1 MADDIEGY
9 TKEELLK
16 RWDIEPDM
24 AIREVLIREL
34 VRRKLFPSQETNAWE
49 TEAGLYPETNDP
61 YFTEKIM
68 QKQEFIENIQEA
80 LSSQQK
86 RKINPCNSEEEFELS
101 PPQRFITR
109 FLSPHSPYVSALLY
123 HGVGVGKTCAAIST
137 AEEYL
142 RVYPRESVFII
153 APRNIQPGF
162 KRTIFDDEAL
172 SISERED
179 LPNTITGCTGNSYLM
194 RTGMEYERE
203 KAVIQRKVKQAI
215 DVRYTILGYVQFYR
229 YIKAILER
237 VPSTLDDKRREQ
249 EEIKLLRREFSGRM
263 VIIDEAHNLRDTPGE
278 TEDDNVDVAGGDAE
292 LSESKAGKR
301 LTPLL
306 LRVVQA
312 AEGMKLLLLTGT
324 PMYNNYHEIIFLLN
338 LLLLNDKKAPLTERD
353 IFLPNGKFC
362 PGGEEKLGAVASAY
376 LSFMRGENPLTF
388 PVRLFPKD
396 APAMKSWP
404 PESPQGEP
412 LFPAENRDA
421 QRQKEILLR
430 LPFVPVGFEE
440 RELKII
446 RDIADT
452 AVETSGLGV
461 KSIDEMVQSG
471 NWLFPEATEG
481 GARIR
486 DAGFTECFEEIRGS
500 TLTQF
505 KSRIT
510 PPDWLKKDLLH
521 KASPKSAFILKRI
534 AKTIGVVFVYSRF
547 VKSGA
552 LPFAIALEANG
563 YTPWGRNKPLFT
575 NGVVDGLGRQCAL
588 CDGRERAHASKGHAF
603 APANYILL
611 TGQAAYSPNN
621 PVAIQAARS
630 NANMDGKNIKVV
642 VGSQVASEGID
653 LRFIREIYVF
663 DSWFHLN
670 KMEQVLGRGVRTCSH
685 SLLPEAKRNCTIHL
699 LVNSYGQD
707 EPVETADMYMYRNAM
722 IKALQIGSVTRVLKR
737 YALDCNL
744 NHNANFVK
752 GLDDVDRMEDSR
764 GTIRE
769 NVEIND
775 TPYTSVC
782 DWIECPY
789 TCEKRVDVEHIM
801 KELSMNMST
810 YDEYSMRWRE
820 TQIKNIIKHI
830 FESERQPMIQIDS
843 LIETL
848 RVADIPEMAIRT
860 ILADIVG
867 KPSFRIRIGNREGY
881 IIYRNTYY
889 LFQPIYLADLRIPL
903 ALRVADVPVRK
914 DEYEPTKIVYGKV
927 VAKTRVEATKAAD
940 KAADRAADK
949 AATKGPEEV
958 AGPTEGDAE
967 GEAVTDMSVAQPG
980 TGPGLWLACKTWAGS
995 ILTME
1000 SVLDIP
1006 PEVLEIIEIRYVG
1019 DEYKRMYNYLTMI
1032 SWMVENIQTSYSEDA
1047 RKSYAKALSEIFLE
1061 MIWDEVLT
1069 PDEQLEIVKVDGK
1082 NEALAFVFEE
1092 QLIKKGS
1099 REAYRYINL
1108 TTGAVEYMCGTE
1120 KCTSAD
1126 VRVFEG
1132 DKADPVNIVQANNA
1146 TAGRI
1151 YGFIIPKVKDA
1162 RLVFKTNDRPV
1173 DPGIVPE
1180 KGGECEIVSSIEIH
1194 KKLLRAIREMIEGIG
1209 YPPFLLTDAVLDEKG
1224 ERKKEKDEKKR
1235 RTKKGDA
1242 DEGLTAAQKEFL
1254 KIKTKLS
1261 IDSRKFQNVVKACA
1275 LKNIILRLIDK
1286 LEKAQG
1292 RLRYFYRPISALKS
1306 KHKLK

>member
-1 MADDIEGY
+1 MGDDIAGY
-9 TKEELLK
+9 TKEELLQ
-16 RWDIEPDM
+16 RWDAEPDM
-24 AIREVLIREL
+24 NVRDTLIREL
-34 VRRKLFPSQETNAWE
+34 TRRKLFPSQEMNAWE
-49 TEAGLYPETNDP
+49 TEAGLYPDTTDP

-68 QKQEFIENIQEA
+68 QKQEFIENVQDT
-80 LSSQQK
+80 LSSLQK
-86 RKINPCNSEEEFELS
+86 QKVNPCNSSEEFELS

-162 KRTIFDDEAL
+162 RRTIFDDEAL
-172 SISERED
+172 TISEQDD
-179 LPNTITGCTGNSYLM
+179 LPNTLKGCTGNSYLV

-203 KAVIQRKVKQAI
+203 KSVIQRKVKQAI

-237 VPSTLDDKRREQ
+237 VPPTLDDKRREQ

-278 TEDDNVDVAGGDAE
+278 TEDDNVDAAGGDAE

-362 PGGEEKLGAVASAY
+362 PGGEERLGATAAAY

-388 PVRLFPKD
+388 PVRLFPQD
-396 APAMKSWP
+396 APTIKVWP
-404 PESPQGEP
+404 SESPQGEP
-412 LFPAENRDA
+412 LFPEGNKDA
-421 QRQKEILLR
+421 QRQRDILLR
-430 LPFVPVGFEE
+430 LPFVPVSYGDK
-440 RELKII
+440 ELKII

-471 NWLFPEATEG
+471 NWLFPE
-481 GARIR
+481 GASAADPIGRIR
-486 DAGFTECFEEIRGS
+486 DAGFTECFEEVRGS
-500 TLTQF
+500 TLVQF
-505 KSRIT
+505 KSRIS
-510 PPDWLKKDLLH
+510 PPNWLKRDEIH
-521 KASPKSAFILKRI
+521 TASPKTAFILKRI
-534 AKTIGVVFVYSRF
+534 QKTIGLVFVYSRF

-563 YTPWGRNKPLFT
+563 YTAYGRTKPLFVD
-575 NGVVDGLGRQCAL
+575 GVVDGLGRQCAL
-588 CDGRERAHASKGHAF
+588 CEGRERAHPNKSHAF
-603 APANYILL
+603 APAYYALL

-621 PVAIQAARS
+621 PVAIQAARAV
-630 NANMDGKNIKVV
+630 ANMDGKNIKVV

-685 SLLPEAKRNCTIHL
+685 SLLPEVKRNCTIHL
-699 LVNSYGQD
+699 LVNSYGA
-707 EPVETADMYMYRNAM
+707 EEAVETADMYMYRNAM
-722 IKALQIGSVTRVLKR
+722 VKALQIGSVTRVLKR

-752 GLDDVDRMEDSR
+752 DLDAVDRMEDSR
-764 GTIRE
+764 GDIRE

-789 TCEKRVDVEHIM
+789 TCEKKVDVEHIM

-830 FESERQPMIQIDS
+830 FENEHQPMIQIDS

-848 RVADIPEMAIRT
+848 RAADIPEMAIRT

-889 LFQPIYLADLRIPL
+889 LFQPIYLADVRIPL
-903 ALRVADVPVRK
+903 ALRVASVPVRK
-914 DEYEPTKIVYGKV
+914 DEYDPRKIVYDKV
-927 VAKTRVEATKAAD
+927 KGAKAVAPAPD
-940 KAADRAADK
+940 KAAVPDEAIAPEE
-949 AATKGPEEV
+949 APAVAPEEV
-958 AGPTEGDAE
+958 APQPE
-967 GEAVTDMSVAQPG
+967 EAPAPKPG
-980 TGPGLWLACKTWAGS
+980 TGKALWDQCKLWAATIG
-995 ILTME
+995 TMT

-1006 PEVLEIIEIRYVG
+1006 PEILETLELRYTG
-1019 DEYKRMYNYLTMI
+1019 DEYKRMYNYLIMI
-1032 SWMVENIQTSYSEDA
+1032 SWMVENIQTSYTEDV
-1047 RKSYAKALSEIFLE
+1047 RQIYAKALADLFLE

-1069 PDEQLEIVKVDGK
+1069 AEEQIELVAIDGPNK
-1082 NEALAFVFEE
+1082 DLAFVFEE
-1092 QLIKKGS
+1092 QLLKKGAS
-1099 REAYRYINL
+1099 EVYRYINL
-1108 TTGAVEYMCGTE
+1108 TTGGIEYRCGADKCSDAV
-1120 KCTSAD
+1120 
-1126 VRVFEG
+1126 VRLFDQ
-1132 DKADPVNIVQANNA
+1132 DKTNPFNTIQANNT
-1146 TAGRI
+1146 TAGKI
-1151 YGFIIPKVKDA
+1151 YGFIIPKIKDA

-1194 KKLLRAIREMIEGIG
+1194 KKLLRAMREMMEGLG
-1209 YPPFLLTDAVLDEKG
+1209 YPPFLLTDAVLDEKE
-1224 ERKKEKDEKKR
+1224 ERKKGTEEKKR
-1235 RTKKGDA
+1235 RTKKKGEEED
-1242 DEGLTAAQKEFL
+1242 LTPAQKEFI
-1254 KIKTKLS
+1254 KVKTKLKL
-1261 IDSRKFQNVVKACA
+1261 DSRKFQNVVKACA

-1286 LEKAQG
+1286 LERAAG
-1292 RLRYFYRPISALKS
+1292 RLRYFYRPIAALKS